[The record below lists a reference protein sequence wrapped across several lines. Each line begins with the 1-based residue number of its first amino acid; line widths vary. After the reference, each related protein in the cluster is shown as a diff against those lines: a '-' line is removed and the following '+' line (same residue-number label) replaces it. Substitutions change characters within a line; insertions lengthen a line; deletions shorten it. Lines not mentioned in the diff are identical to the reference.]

1 MKSRRTMGDDKPDNK
16 LVPRSAI
23 LFEDTGSF
31 LLDDNRLSQ
40 LTLDDA
46 IDFQAEF
53 ARLVN
58 DNRQYAFEVL
68 DDPQGIRISWEK
80 RKNEG

>member
-1 MKSRRTMGDDKPDNK
+1 MGDDKPDNK

-31 LLDDNRLSQ
+31 LLDDARLAQ
-40 LTLDDA
+40 LTLNDA

-58 DNRQYAFEVL
+58 DNRQYDFEVL
-68 DDPQGIRISWEK
+68 DDPKGIRITWEK
-80 RKNEG
+80 KKHAG